1 MNFKY
6 GETLINMSFLK
17 GSSSWFNL
25 ALLLFFQIKILYLHK
40 IWPSTNRYVM
50 KSIIALFNSILHEL
64 TNKGRKGK
72 WMSNIYK
79 IDASLFD
86 VGFFTFHGH
95 GSQSHRCINYSCSA
109 IFIKMTNNI
118 TFAKNKIKFCYI
130 VV

>member
-1 MNFKY
+1 MALD
-6 GETLINMSFLK
+6 TL
-17 GSSSWFNL
+17 
-25 ALLLFFQIKILYLHK
+25 
-40 IWPSTNRYVM
+40 STNRYVM

-95 GSQSHRCINYSCSA
+95 GSQSHLCINYGGSA

-118 TFAKNKIKFCYI
+118 TFAKIK
-130 VV
+130 

>member
-1 MNFKY
+1 
-6 GETLINMSFLK
+6 
-17 GSSSWFNL
+17 
-25 ALLLFFQIKILYLHK
+25 
-40 IWPSTNRYVM
+40 M

-95 GSQSHRCINYSCSA
+95 GSQSVASLHQLRR
-109 IFIKMTNNI
+109 
-118 TFAKNKIKFCYI
+118 FCYFYKDDK
-130 VV
+130 